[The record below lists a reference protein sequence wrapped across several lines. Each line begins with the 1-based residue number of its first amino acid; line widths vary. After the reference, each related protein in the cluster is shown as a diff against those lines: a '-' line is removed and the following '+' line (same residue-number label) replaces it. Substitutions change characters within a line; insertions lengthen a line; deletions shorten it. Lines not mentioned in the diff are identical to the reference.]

1 MADNAEKVVVIG
13 KDENGYK
20 LDKSEIIENS
30 SYNVN
35 NDFSEL
41 YAVYGKNG
49 DCTGDGKVD
58 IRDVIM
64 SIHQVSGRQ
73 DINPVQQGFAD
84 IDMNNNVNIQDLIKV
99 IHYVSGR
106 SDEL

>member
-1 MADNAEKVVVIG
+1 M
-13 KDENGYK
+13 
-20 LDKSEIIENS
+20 
-30 SYNVN
+30 
-35 NDFSEL
+35 
-41 YAVYGKNG
+41 
-49 DCTGDGKVD
+49 
-58 IRDVIM
+58 
-64 SIHQVSGRQ
+64 

>member
-1 MADNAEKVVVIG
+1 MTFGEINYGFNANILTAASLADNEEKVVIIG
-13 KDENGYK
+13 KNK
-20 LDKSEIIENS
+20 
-30 SYNVN
+30 
-35 NDFSEL
+35 
-41 YAVYGKNG
+41 
-49 DCTGDGKVD
+49 
-58 IRDVIM
+58 M
-64 SIHQVSGRQ
+64 